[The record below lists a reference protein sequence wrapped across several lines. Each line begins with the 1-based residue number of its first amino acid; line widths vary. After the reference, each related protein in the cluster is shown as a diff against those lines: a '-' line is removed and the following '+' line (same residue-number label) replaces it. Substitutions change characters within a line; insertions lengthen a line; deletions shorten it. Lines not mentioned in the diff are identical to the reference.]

1 MLSRDAVRDAVVEG
15 WNNYYR
21 RQTRQLQEHAHFF
34 DDQADAIMALLPDA
48 ETLGRAACEV
58 CGLPWGLRDVRRS
71 NERET
76 WIEAY
81 TKIGQDILEE
91 LAGKE
96 REG

>member
-48 ETLGRAACEV
+48 EALGRAARRAAADLDCTGATPAEWYQAI
-58 CGLPWGLRDVRRS
+58 LDALR
-71 NERET
+71 
-76 WIEAY
+76 
-81 TKIGQDILEE
+81 
-91 LAGKE
+91 KE